1 MYRGMGSTE
10 KNISP
15 INRTMKEVIHLKSR
29 LSQETVPYTG
39 AMEMLE
45 CSRCKICEL
54 CKSGELVSIIHAGKR
69 RIYIDSIEAYS
80 VRIRE
85 KAMKEVKT

>member
-1 MYRGMGSTE
+1 
-10 KNISP
+10 
-15 INRTMKEVIHLKSR
+15 MKEVIHLKSR
-29 LSQETVPYTG
+29 LIQETVPYTG

-69 RIYIDSIEAYS
+69 RIYIDSIDCLLYTSRVRDLNPGDAHHAYTIS
-80 VRIRE
+80 NRAPSRCV
-85 KAMKEVKT
+85 

>member
-1 MYRGMGSTE
+1 MQERR
-10 KNISP
+10 NH
-15 INRTMKEVIHLKSR
+15 VKSR
-29 LSQETVPYTG
+29 LIQETVPYKG
-39 AMEMLE
+39 AMDMLE
-45 CSRCKICEL
+45 CSRGKICEL

-85 KAMKEVKT
+85 KAMKEVRT